1 MLTDQ
6 AIEDALR
13 SAFAPHRCNVEF
25 QIDAFTRSR
34 KVALV
39 IHAMGAGL
47 RANEREF
54 IVEGICLDNL
64 RRREALLDYIDDVR
78 EQLKQRRIAFAT
90 NLSCVP
96 RPS

>member
-1 MLTDQ
+1 
-6 AIEDALR
+6 
-13 SAFAPHRCNVEF
+13 
-25 QIDAFTRSR
+25 
-34 KVALV
+34 
-39 IHAMGAGL
+39 
-47 RANEREF
+47 
-54 IVEGICLDNL
+54 L